1 MGWVGKMERY
11 FRLKGVLEDEKV
23 EVAMVALQGK
33 ALAWFQWWESRNQNP
48 SWMDFKGSL
57 LRRFQPVVA
66 QNPFEVLLGLKQ
78 EGSVAEYREKFETNS
93 GPLKIGDANYLK
105 GIFLNGLKEEVKAE
119 LRKGEG
125 KLNWKNMTDAE
136 YQERRRKGIC
146 FRCEEKY
153 SPGHVCKN
161 KQIRIMLLEEGVE
174 EMEEEEEI
182 QWSGKSSTTTLDFRS
197 MVGMTSKHSFKF
209 WGKIGDNSILILI
222 DCGASHNFIAESVV
236 KKLGLRVEKT
246 EQYWVK
252 VEKYFLGIEVAQ
264 SKNGIVISQRKYKKL
279 VGKLNYLTITRPDIS
294 FAVSVVSQFLNS
306 PCAPGKGLLYDYNN
320 HTQVVEY
327 SDADWAG
334 SPYDKRST
342 SVVRLHGFPK
352 SIVTNRDKLFLSQFW
367 SELFKSAGTKLT
379 YTSAYH
385 PQSDGQ
391 TEVVN
396 RCLED
401 YLRCFVGDKTKQW
414 PRWLAWEEFCF
425 NTHYNQSAGMTPF
438 KAVYGRDPP
447 AIFKAPTFP
456 SKVESVNV
464 MAEERDGVLEELKAN
479 IGKAQHR
486 MKQQADRKRRDVNF
500 EVGDWVYLKAQPYR
514 LKSLAKRRNE
524 KLGPRYYGPFRV
536 LAKVGAVAYKLQL
549 PESSRIHPVFHVSK
563 LKKAVPLE
571 KQVQSLP
578 EEISV
583 DWELQPQP
591 AELLSYR
598 YSRTGELEVLIQWHN
613 LPDCENSWETATKM
627 QTAFPQFFL
636 EDKVIARGESIDRG
650 PVVKQVY
657 VRREKGGS

>member
-1 MGWVGKMERY
+1 
-11 FRLKGVLEDEKV
+11 
-23 EVAMVALQGK
+23 
-33 ALAWFQWWESRNQNP
+33 
-48 SWMDFKGSL
+48 MDFIG
-57 LRRFQPVVA
+57 
-66 QNPFEVLLGLKQ
+66 GLPR
-78 EGSVAEYREKFETNS
+78 A
-93 GPLKIGDANYLK
+93 
-105 GIFLNGLKEEVKAE
+105 
-119 LRKGEG
+119 
-125 KLNWKNMTDAE
+125 
-136 YQERRRKGIC
+136 
-146 FRCEEKY
+146 
-153 SPGHVCKN
+153 
-161 KQIRIMLLEEGVE
+161 
-174 EMEEEEEI
+174 
-182 QWSGKSSTTTLDFRS
+182 SGKDTVLVVVDRL
-197 MVGMTSKHSFKF
+197 SKYAHF
-209 WGKIGDNSILILI
+209 LPL
-222 DCGASHNFIAESVV
+222 SHPFSA
-236 KKLGLRVEKT
+236 
-246 EQYWVK
+246 Q
-252 VEKYFLGIEVAQ
+252 EVAQ
-264 SKNGIVISQRKYKKL
+264 M
-279 VGKLNYLTITRPDIS
+279 
-294 FAVSVVSQFLNS
+294 
-306 PCAPGKGLLYDYNN
+306 
-320 HTQVVEY
+320 
-327 SDADWAG
+327 
-334 SPYDKRST
+334 
-342 SVVRLHGFPK
+342 
-352 SIVTNRDKLFLSQFW
+352 DKLFLSQFW
-367 SELFKSAGTKLT
+367 SELFKSAGTKLK

-401 YLRCFVGDKTKQW
+401 YLRCFVGDKPKQW
-414 PRWLAWEEFCF
+414 PRWLAWAEFCF

-598 YSRTGELEVLIQWHN
+598 LHFHNSKDTVLVVVDRLSKYAHFLPLSHPFSAQEVAQMFIREVVRLHGFPESIVTDRDKLFLSQFWSELFKSAGTKLKYTSAYHPQSDGQTEVVN
-613 LPDCENSWETATKM
+613 RC
-627 QTAFPQFFL
+627 L
-636 EDKVIARGESIDRG
+636 EDYLRCFVGDKPKQWPRWLAWAEFCFNTHYNQSAGMTPFKAVYGRDPPAIFKAPTFPSKVEAVNVMAEERDGVLEELKANIGKAQHRMKQQADRKRRDVNFEVGDWVYLKANLIDSNR
-650 PVVKQVY
+650 
-657 VRREKGGS
+657 